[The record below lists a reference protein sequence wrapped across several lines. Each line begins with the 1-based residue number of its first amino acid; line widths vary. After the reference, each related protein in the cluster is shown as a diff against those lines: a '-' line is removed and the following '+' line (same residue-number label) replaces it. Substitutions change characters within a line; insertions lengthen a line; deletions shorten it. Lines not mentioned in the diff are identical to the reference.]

1 MIKIMSHSDKSQK
14 EKKCRELTCRRL
26 LCVVFEPEAKGLSRA
41 ALPNINIHKER
52 SEFSVH
58 MALS

>member
-14 EKKCRELTCRRL
+14 EKKCRELTCRRP

-41 ALPNINIHKER
+41 DLLNIIIHKER